1 MKTADKPPSASS
13 RRTTTG
19 TKPSRGAGSQHL
31 TISRRS
37 DIVLNN
43 GIFARSVQKFS
54 LKPFSKGLPPEALC
68 AKRGTCC
75 KPQKSIKKR
84 LYRDCEETSRDT
96 AAFCHDT
103 TLLNR
108 QVYPIKAVNLNVF
121 SARLTAPYCAR
132 NQFTASAV
140 PQELLLSENVSD
152 TRLL

>member
-68 AKRGTCC
+68 SKRAKMQGNAQCPLLPPRSVQKFSLKPFSKGLPPEALAA
-75 KPQKSIKKR
+75 KPQTRREAPQLAAKPKKGGCIAIVKKP
-84 LYRDCEETSRDT
+84 LVIQPHF
-96 AAFCHDT
+96 A
-103 TLLNR
+103 
-108 QVYPIKAVNLNVF
+108 
-121 SARLTAPYCAR
+121 LTQR
-132 NQFTASAV
+132 S
-140 PQELLLSENVSD
+140 
-152 TRLL
+152 